1 MNKNKLDLSG
11 YIRQN
16 SIENKTSNIYAI
28 HPEKKISSEI
38 TSHNIQNRIKDNDFN
53 DLTKLVK
60 NSVEK
65 INDLFSQNE
74 FQTKNKYI
82 QKPSRALKFEISD
95 IDEYDEINKSRDI
108 KPKERSNT
116 SEKSS
121 KANFTFNINNFIN
134 VPNMSNVN
142 NVNTSL
148 PNISQISQDKSNN
161 NSNVEYNDKINLK
174 SILNNKNTKS
184 IYLNHVKK
192 SMTIEHK
199 GFSKSRKLYFN
210 ELNNYTMNDSLYQI
224 DEIKANNSST
234 NNRLKTSLKSSINNP
249 KNIKSSLINSKSR
262 KNKNT
267 NKTPETSKTFK
278 EFEQNIPSNNEGDI
292 NNMIMS
298 GLNAITQ
305 NRKVLYRMPVNK
317 KRDTNTNLNTS
328 QKLKSQNQINLNR
341 PNKYKNRQNENQL
354 AKVNNKNKH
363 NIIKRNN
370 DINYKSKTLRN
381 KDKLSQSKKLLKTG
395 ENFHSLKKERQ
406 KEKNGYENNDLFK
419 SMNDDESSDKKNKI
433 YKAHEQKSKSK
444 INIKEE
450 KYGQNNLDM
459 SVNMKI
465 MESLNG
471 KKYNKNKRKIN
482 LNLKT
487 MDDISNRKYRQS
499 SSIVGNNTSD
509 IMSSSNSPINIS
521 IKKHINRG
529 SSIPN
534 ERRIQKNKN
543 KETKEKE
550 ILYNSSGKIFHHVMN
565 IFYRKEFPAN
575 IDTNDILKLM
585 LFFNE
590 YIINNNLLHDC
601 KGENRKLLND
611 YSKYISSKIK
621 VDFPQENDIVVDP
634 SIKCVKK
641 IQRKWRKRKIDK
653 FLKKNKKTETEE
665 LKKMIVNKYIQNSG
679 FKVKKILG
687 LFNTIV
693 ENFDNINKQ
702 PDINELFYQ
711 IQKLTHN
718 KLTEY
723 EKNLLYKEFINNVIF
738 SDN

>member
-1 MNKNKLDLSG
+1 MHTTDLSR

-16 SIENKTSNIYAI
+16 STENKTSNLFPI
-28 HPEKKISSEI
+28 HPEKKISTEI
-38 TSHNIQNRIKDNDFN
+38 ISHNIQNRIKDNDFN

-74 FQTKNKYI
+74 FQTKSKYT

-95 IDEYDEINKSRDI
+95 IDEYDETNKSRDM

-148 PNISQISQDKSNN
+148 PNISQLSQDKSNN
-161 NSNVEYNDKINLK
+161 NSNVEFNDKINLK
-174 SILNNKNTKS
+174 SIMNNKNTKS

-234 NNRLKTSLKSSINNP
+234 NNRLKTSLKNSINNP
-249 KNIKSSLINSKSR
+249 KNIKSSVINSKSN

-267 NKTPETSKTFK
+267 NKTPELPKVFK
-278 EFEQNIPSNNEGDI
+278 EFEQNIPINNEGDI

-298 GLNAITQ
+298 GLNAIAQ
-305 NRKVLYRMPVNK
+305 NRKVLYRMPMNK
-317 KRDTNTNLNTS
+317 KREKNINLNAS

-341 PNKYKNRQNENQL
+341 PNKNKTKQNENQL
-354 AKVNNKNKH
+354 NQANTKNKH

-370 DINYKSKTLRN
+370 DFNYKSKTLRN
-381 KDKLSQSKKLLKTG
+381 KDKLSQSKKMLKTG
-395 ENFHSLKKERQ
+395 ENFHSLKKERE
-406 KEKNGYENNDLFK
+406 KEKSDFENNDLFK
-419 SMNDDESSDKKNKI
+419 SVNLEESSNKKSKI
-433 YKAHEQKSKSK
+433 SKAHEQKCKV
-444 INIKEE
+444 NIKEE
-450 KYGQNNLDM
+450 KYRQNNLDM
-459 SVNMKI
+459 SVNLKI
-465 MESLNG
+465 MEGLNG

-487 MDDISNRKYRQS
+487 MDDISIRKNKQN
-499 SSIVGNNTSD
+499 SSIIGNNTSD
-509 IMSSSNSPINIS
+509 RMSSSNSPINIS
-521 IKKHINRG
+521 IKKNKNRG

-534 ERRIQKNKN
+534 ERKNQNKN
-543 KETKEKE
+543 NGTKEKE
-550 ILYNSSGKIFHHVMN
+550 IIYNSSGKMFHHVMN
-565 IFYRKEFPAN
+565 IFYGKEFPAN

-611 YSKYISSKIK
+611 YSKYISSKIR
-621 VDFPQENDIVVDP
+621 VDFPQENDIVIDP

-641 IQRKWRKRKIDK
+641 IQRKWRKRKIEK
-653 FLKKNKKTETEE
+653 FLKKNKKSETEE
-665 LKKMIVNKYIQNSG
+665 LKKMIVNKYIQKSG

-718 KLTEY
+718 KLTER
-723 EKNLLYKEFINNVIF
+723 
-738 SDN
+738 S

>member
-11 YIRQN
+11 YIRPN
-16 SIENKTSNIYAI
+16 SIENKTSNIYTI
-28 HPEKKISSEI
+28 HPEKKISTEF
-38 TSHNIQNRIKDNDFN
+38 TSHSIQNRIKDNDFN

-74 FQTKNKYI
+74 FQTKNKYT
-82 QKPSRALKFEISD
+82 QKTSRALKFEISD
-95 IDEYDEINKSRDI
+95 IDEYDEINKSKDI
-108 KPKERSNT
+108 KTQERSNA

-148 PNISQISQDKSNN
+148 PNISQLSQEKSNN
-161 NSNVEYNDKINLK
+161 NNSVEYNDKINLK

-192 SMTIEHK
+192 SITIEHK
-199 GFSKSRKLYFN
+199 GFSKTRKQYFN

-234 NNRLKTSLKSSINNP
+234 NNRLKSGLKNSINNP
-249 KNIKSSLINSKSR
+249 KNIKSSVINSKSS

-267 NKTPETSKTFK
+267 NKTPELSKTFK
-278 EFEQNIPSNNEGDI
+278 EIEFEQNNPINNDGDI

-298 GLNAITQ
+298 GLNEITQ
-305 NRKVLYRMPVNK
+305 NRKVIYRMPVNK
-317 KRDTNTNLNTS
+317 KRDKNINLNAS

-341 PNKYKNRQNENQL
+341 SNKYKIMQNENQPT
-354 AKVNNKNKH
+354 KNKH

-381 KDKLSQSKKLLKTG
+381 KDKISQSKKILKTG
-395 ENFHSLKKERQ
+395 ENFHSLKKERE
-406 KEKNGYENNDLFK
+406 KEKNDYERNDLFK
-419 SMNDDESSDKKNKI
+419 SMNFDESSNMKNKI
-433 YKAHEQKSKSK
+433 SKANEQKSK

-450 KYGQNNLDM
+450 KNRQNNFDM
-459 SVNMKI
+459 SVNLKI
-465 MESLNG
+465 MENLNG
-471 KKYNKNKRKIN
+471 KKYNKNKRKMN

-487 MDDISNRKYRQS
+487 MDDISSRKYKHNNS
-499 SSIVGNNTSD
+499 MVGNNTSD
-509 IMSSSNSPINIS
+509 RMSSSNSPINIS
-521 IKKHINRG
+521 VKKNIFRG
-529 SSIPN
+529 GSIPH
-534 ERRIQKNKN
+534 ERRNQNKN
-543 KETKEKE
+543 NETKEKE
-550 ILYNSSGKIFHHVMN
+550 VIYNSSGKMFHHVMS
-565 IFYRKEFPAN
+565 IFYGKEFPAN
-575 IDTNDILKLM
+575 INTNDILKLM

-601 KGENRKLLND
+601 KGQNRKLMND

-653 FLKKNKKTETEE
+653 FLKKNKKSETEE
-665 LKKMIVNKYIQNSG
+665 LKKMVVNKYIQKSG

-693 ENFDNINKQ
+693 ENFDIINKQ
-702 PDINELFYQ
+702 PDINEMFYQ

-723 EKNLLYKEFINNVIF
+723 EKNLLYKEFINSVIF

>member
-11 YIRQN
+11 YIRPN
-16 SIENKTSNIYAI
+16 SIENKTSNIYTI
-28 HPEKKISSEI
+28 HPEKKISTEF
-38 TSHNIQNRIKDNDFN
+38 TSHSIQNRIKDNDFN

-74 FQTKNKYI
+74 FQTKNKYT
-82 QKPSRALKFEISD
+82 QKTSRALKFEISD
-95 IDEYDEINKSRDI
+95 IDEYDEINKSKDI
-108 KPKERSNT
+108 KTQERSNA

-148 PNISQISQDKSNN
+148 PNISQLSQEKSNN
-161 NSNVEYNDKINLK
+161 NNSVEYNDKINLK

-192 SMTIEHK
+192 SITIEHK
-199 GFSKSRKLYFN
+199 GFSKTRKQYFN

-234 NNRLKTSLKSSINNP
+234 NNRLKSGLKNSINNP
-249 KNIKSSLINSKSR
+249 KNIKSSVINSKSS

-267 NKTPETSKTFK
+267 NKTPELSKTFK
-278 EFEQNIPSNNEGDI
+278 EIEFEQNNPINNEGDI

-298 GLNAITQ
+298 GLNEITQ
-305 NRKVLYRMPVNK
+305 NRKVIYRMPVNK
-317 KRDTNTNLNTS
+317 KRDKNINLNAS

-341 PNKYKNRQNENQL
+341 SNKYKIMQNENQPT
-354 AKVNNKNKH
+354 KNKH

-381 KDKLSQSKKLLKTG
+381 KDKISQSKKILKTG
-395 ENFHSLKKERQ
+395 ENFHSLKKERE
-406 KEKNGYENNDLFK
+406 KEKNDYERNDLFK
-419 SMNDDESSDKKNKI
+419 SMNFDESSNMKNKI
-433 YKAHEQKSKSK
+433 SKANEQKSK

-450 KYGQNNLDM
+450 KNRQNNFDM
-459 SVNMKI
+459 SVNLKI
-465 MESLNG
+465 MENLNG
-471 KKYNKNKRKIN
+471 KKYNKNKRKMN

-487 MDDISNRKYRQS
+487 MDDISSRKYKHNNS
-499 SSIVGNNTSD
+499 MVGNNTSD
-509 IMSSSNSPINIS
+509 RMSSSNSPINIS
-521 IKKHINRG
+521 VKKNIFRG
-529 SSIPN
+529 GSIPH
-534 ERRIQKNKN
+534 ERRNQNKN
-543 KETKEKE
+543 NETKEKE
-550 ILYNSSGKIFHHVMN
+550 VIYNSSGKMFHHVMS
-565 IFYRKEFPAN
+565 IFYGKEFPAN
-575 IDTNDILKLM
+575 INTNDILKLM

-601 KGENRKLLND
+601 KGQNRKLMND

-653 FLKKNKKTETEE
+653 FLKKNKKSETEE
-665 LKKMIVNKYIQNSG
+665 LKKMVVNKYIQKSG

-693 ENFDNINKQ
+693 ENFDIINKQ
-702 PDINELFYQ
+702 PDINEMFYQ

-723 EKNLLYKEFINNVIF
+723 EKNLLYKEFINSVIF

>member
-11 YIRQN
+11 YIRPN
-16 SIENKTSNIYAI
+16 SIENKTSNIYTI
-28 HPEKKISSEI
+28 HPEKKISTEF
-38 TSHNIQNRIKDNDFN
+38 TSHSIQNRIKDNDFN

-74 FQTKNKYI
+74 FQTKNKYT
-82 QKPSRALKFEISD
+82 QKTSRALKFEISD
-95 IDEYDEINKSRDI
+95 IDEYDEINKSKDI
-108 KPKERSNT
+108 KTQERSNA

-148 PNISQISQDKSNN
+148 PNISQLSQEKSNN
-161 NSNVEYNDKINLK
+161 NNSVEYNDKINLK

-192 SMTIEHK
+192 SITIEHK
-199 GFSKSRKLYFN
+199 GFSKTRKQYFN

-234 NNRLKTSLKSSINNP
+234 NNRLKSGLKNSINNP
-249 KNIKSSLINSKSR
+249 KNIKSSVINSKSS

-267 NKTPETSKTFK
+267 NKTPELSKTFK
-278 EFEQNIPSNNEGDI
+278 EIEFEQNNPINNEGDI

-298 GLNAITQ
+298 GLNEITQ
-305 NRKVLYRMPVNK
+305 NRKVIYRMPVNK
-317 KRDTNTNLNTS
+317 KRDKNINLNAS

-341 PNKYKNRQNENQL
+341 SNKYKIMQNENQPT
-354 AKVNNKNKH
+354 KNKH

-381 KDKLSQSKKLLKTG
+381 KDKISQSKKILKTG
-395 ENFHSLKKERQ
+395 ENFHSLKKERE
-406 KEKNGYENNDLFK
+406 KEKNDYERNDLFK
-419 SMNDDESSDKKNKI
+419 SMNFDESSNMKSKI
-433 YKAHEQKSKSK
+433 SKANEQKSK

-450 KYGQNNLDM
+450 KNRQNNFDM
-459 SVNMKI
+459 SVNLKI
-465 MESLNG
+465 MENLNG
-471 KKYNKNKRKIN
+471 KKYNKNKRKMN

-487 MDDISNRKYRQS
+487 MDDISSRKYKHNNS
-499 SSIVGNNTSD
+499 MVGNNTSD
-509 IMSSSNSPINIS
+509 RMSSSNSPINIS
-521 IKKHINRG
+521 VKKNIFRG
-529 SSIPN
+529 GSIPH
-534 ERRIQKNKN
+534 ERRNQNKN
-543 KETKEKE
+543 NETKEKE
-550 ILYNSSGKIFHHVMN
+550 VIYNSSGKMFHHVMS
-565 IFYRKEFPAN
+565 IFYGKEFPAN
-575 IDTNDILKLM
+575 INTNDILKLM

-590 YIINNNLLHDC
+590 YIINNNLLNDC
-601 KGENRKLLND
+601 KGQNRKLMND

-653 FLKKNKKTETEE
+653 FLKKNKKSETEE
-665 LKKMIVNKYIQNSG
+665 LKKMVVNKYIQKSG

-693 ENFDNINKQ
+693 ENFDIINKQ
-702 PDINELFYQ
+702 PDINEMFYQ

-723 EKNLLYKEFINNVIF
+723 EKNLLYKEFINSVIF

>member
-1 MNKNKLDLSG
+1 MNKNKLDISG
-11 YIRQN
+11 YIRPN
-16 SIENKTSNIYAI
+16 SIENKTSNIYTI
-28 HPEKKISSEI
+28 HPEKKISTEF
-38 TSHNIQNRIKDNDFN
+38 TSHSIQNRIKDNDFN

-74 FQTKNKYI
+74 FQTKNKYT
-82 QKPSRALKFEISD
+82 QKTSRALKFEISD
-95 IDEYDEINKSRDI
+95 IDEYDEINKSKDI
-108 KPKERSNT
+108 KTQERSNA

-148 PNISQISQDKSNN
+148 PNISQLSQEKSNN
-161 NSNVEYNDKINLK
+161 NNSVEYNDKINLK

-192 SMTIEHK
+192 SITIEHK
-199 GFSKSRKLYFN
+199 GFSKTRKQYFN

-234 NNRLKTSLKSSINNP
+234 NNRLKSGLKNSINNP
-249 KNIKSSLINSKSR
+249 KNIKSSVINSKSS

-267 NKTPETSKTFK
+267 NKTPELSKTFK
-278 EFEQNIPSNNEGDI
+278 EIEFEQNNPINNDGDI

-298 GLNAITQ
+298 GLNEITQ
-305 NRKVLYRMPVNK
+305 NRKVIYRMPVNK
-317 KRDTNTNLNTS
+317 KRDKNINLNAS
-328 QKLKSQNQINLNR
+328 QKLKRQNQINLNR
-341 PNKYKNRQNENQL
+341 SNKYKIKQNENQPT
-354 AKVNNKNKH
+354 KNKH

-381 KDKLSQSKKLLKTG
+381 KDKISQSKKILKTG
-395 ENFHSLKKERQ
+395 ENFHSLKKERE
-406 KEKNGYENNDLFK
+406 KEKKDYERNDLFK
-419 SMNDDESSDKKNKI
+419 SMNFDESSNMKSKI
-433 YKAHEQKSKSK
+433 SKANEQKSK

-450 KYGQNNLDM
+450 KNRQNNFDM
-459 SVNMKI
+459 SVNLKI
-465 MESLNG
+465 MENLNG
-471 KKYNKNKRKIN
+471 KKYNKNKRKMN

-487 MDDISNRKYRQS
+487 MDDISSRKYKHNNS
-499 SSIVGNNTSD
+499 MVGNNTSD
-509 IMSSSNSPINIS
+509 RMSSSNSPINIS
-521 IKKHINRG
+521 VKKNIFRG
-529 SSIPN
+529 GSIPH
-534 ERRIQKNKN
+534 ERRNQNKN
-543 KETKEKE
+543 NETKEKE
-550 ILYNSSGKIFHHVMN
+550 VIYNSSGKMFHHVMS
-565 IFYRKEFPAN
+565 IFYGKEFPAN
-575 IDTNDILKLM
+575 INTNDVLKLM

-601 KGENRKLLND
+601 KGQNRKLMND

-653 FLKKNKKTETEE
+653 FLKKNKKSETEE
-665 LKKMIVNKYIQNSG
+665 LKKMVVNKYIQKSG

-702 PDINELFYQ
+702 PDINEMFYQ

-723 EKNLLYKEFINNVIF
+723 EKNLLYKEFINSVIF

>member
-11 YIRQN
+11 YIRPN
-16 SIENKTSNIYAI
+16 SIENKTSNIYTI
-28 HPEKKISSEI
+28 HPEKKISTEF
-38 TSHNIQNRIKDNDFN
+38 TSHSIQNRIKDNDFN

-74 FQTKNKYI
+74 FQTKNKYT
-82 QKPSRALKFEISD
+82 QKTSRALKFEISD
-95 IDEYDEINKSRDI
+95 IDEYDEINKSKDI
-108 KPKERSNT
+108 KTQERSNA

-148 PNISQISQDKSNN
+148 PNISQLSQEKSNN
-161 NSNVEYNDKINLK
+161 NNSVEYNDKINLK

-192 SMTIEHK
+192 SITIEHK
-199 GFSKSRKLYFN
+199 GFSKTRKQYFN

-234 NNRLKTSLKSSINNP
+234 NNRLKSGLKNSINNP
-249 KNIKSSLINSKSR
+249 KNIKSSVINSKSS

-267 NKTPETSKTFK
+267 NKTPELSKTFK
-278 EFEQNIPSNNEGDI
+278 EIEFEQNNPINNDGDI

-298 GLNAITQ
+298 GLNEITQ
-305 NRKVLYRMPVNK
+305 NRKVIYRMPVNK
-317 KRDTNTNLNTS
+317 KREKNINLNSS

-341 PNKYKNRQNENQL
+341 SNKYKNKQNENQPT
-354 AKVNNKNKH
+354 KNKH

-381 KDKLSQSKKLLKTG
+381 KDKISQSKKILKTG
-395 ENFHSLKKERQ
+395 ENFHSLKKERE
-406 KEKNGYENNDLFK
+406 KEKNDYERNDLFK
-419 SMNDDESSDKKNKI
+419 SMNFDESSNMKNKI
-433 YKAHEQKSKSK
+433 SKANEQKSK

-450 KYGQNNLDM
+450 KNRQNNFDM
-459 SVNMKI
+459 SVNLKI
-465 MESLNG
+465 MKNLNG
-471 KKYNKNKRKIN
+471 KKYNKNKRKMN

-487 MDDISNRKYRQS
+487 MDDISSRKYKHNNS
-499 SSIVGNNTSD
+499 MIGNNTSD
-509 IMSSSNSPINIS
+509 RMSSSNSPINIS
-521 IKKHINRG
+521 VKKNIFRG
-529 SSIPN
+529 SSIPH
-534 ERRIQKNKN
+534 ERRNQNKN
-543 KETKEKE
+543 NETKEKE
-550 ILYNSSGKIFHHVMN
+550 VIYNSSGKMFHHVMS
-565 IFYRKEFPAN
+565 IFYGKEFPAN
-575 IDTNDILKLM
+575 INTNDVLKLM

-601 KGENRKLLND
+601 KGQNRKLMND

-653 FLKKNKKTETEE
+653 FLKKNKKSETEE
-665 LKKMIVNKYIQNSG
+665 LKKMVVNKYIQKSG

-693 ENFDNINKQ
+693 ENFDIINKQ
-702 PDINELFYQ
+702 PDINEMFYQ

-723 EKNLLYKEFINNVIF
+723 EKNLLYKEFINSVIF

>member
-11 YIRQN
+11 YIRPN
-16 SIENKTSNIYAI
+16 SIENKTSNIYTI
-28 HPEKKISSEI
+28 HPEKKISTEF
-38 TSHNIQNRIKDNDFN
+38 TSHSIQNRIKDNDFN

-74 FQTKNKYI
+74 FQTKNKYT
-82 QKPSRALKFEISD
+82 QKTSRALKFEISD
-95 IDEYDEINKSRDI
+95 IDEYDEINKSKDI
-108 KPKERSNT
+108 KTQERSNA

-148 PNISQISQDKSNN
+148 PNISQLSQEKSNN
-161 NSNVEYNDKINLK
+161 NNSVEYNDKINLK

-192 SMTIEHK
+192 SITIEHK
-199 GFSKSRKLYFN
+199 GFSKTRKQYFN

-234 NNRLKTSLKSSINNP
+234 NNRLKSGLKNSINNP
-249 KNIKSSLINSKSR
+249 KNIKSSVINSKSS

-267 NKTPETSKTFK
+267 SKTPELSKTFK
-278 EFEQNIPSNNEGDI
+278 EIEFEQNNPINNDGDI

-298 GLNAITQ
+298 GLNEITQ
-305 NRKVLYRMPVNK
+305 NRKVIYRMPVNK
-317 KRDTNTNLNTS
+317 KREKNINLNAS

-341 PNKYKNRQNENQL
+341 SNKYKSKQNENQPT
-354 AKVNNKNKH
+354 KNKH

-381 KDKLSQSKKLLKTG
+381 KDKISQSKKILKTG
-395 ENFHSLKKERQ
+395 ENFHSLKKERE
-406 KEKNGYENNDLFK
+406 KEKNDYERNDLFK
-419 SMNDDESSDKKNKI
+419 SMNFDESSNMKNKI
-433 YKAHEQKSKSK
+433 SKANEQKSK

-450 KYGQNNLDM
+450 KNRQNNFDM
-459 SVNMKI
+459 SVNLKI
-465 MESLNG
+465 MENLNG
-471 KKYNKNKRKIN
+471 KKYNKNKRKMN

-487 MDDISNRKYRQS
+487 MDDISSRKYKHNNS
-499 SSIVGNNTSD
+499 MIGNNTSD
-509 IMSSSNSPINIS
+509 RMSSSNSPINIS
-521 IKKHINRG
+521 VKKNIFRG
-529 SSIPN
+529 GSIPH
-534 ERRIQKNKN
+534 ERRNQNKN
-543 KETKEKE
+543 NEAKEKE
-550 ILYNSSGKIFHHVMN
+550 VIYNSSGKMFHHVMS
-565 IFYRKEFPAN
+565 IFYGKEFPAN
-575 IDTNDILKLM
+575 INTNDVLKLM

-601 KGENRKLLND
+601 KGQNRKLMND

-653 FLKKNKKTETEE
+653 FLKKNKKSETEE
-665 LKKMIVNKYIQNSG
+665 LKKMVVNKYIQKSG

-693 ENFDNINKQ
+693 ENFDIINKQ
-702 PDINELFYQ
+702 PDINEMFYQ

-723 EKNLLYKEFINNVIF
+723 EKNLLYKEFINSVIF

>member
-16 SIENKTSNIYAI
+16 SIESKASNIYAI
-28 HPEKKISSEI
+28 HPEKKISNEI

-74 FQTKNKYI
+74 FQTKNKYT

-148 PNISQISQDKSNN
+148 PNISQISQEKSNN
-161 NSNVEYNDKINLK
+161 NSSVEYNDKINIK
-174 SILNNKNTKS
+174 SIMNNKNTKS

-234 NNRLKTSLKSSINNP
+234 NNRLKTSLKNSINNP
-249 KNIKSSLINSKSR
+249 KNIKSTVINSKSI

-267 NKTPETSKTFK
+267 NKTPEQSKPFK
-278 EFEQNIPSNNEGDI
+278 EFDQNNEGDI

-317 KRDTNTNLNTS
+317 KSDTNTNLNTS
-328 QKLKSQNQINLNR
+328 QKLKNQKQINLNR
-341 PNKYKNRQNENQL
+341 SNKYKSKQSENQL
-354 AKVNNKNKH
+354 TKVNNKNKH

-381 KDKLSQSKKLLKTG
+381 KDKLSQSKKMLKTG
-395 ENFHSLKKERQ
+395 ENFHSLKKERERERE
-406 KEKNGYENNDLFK
+406 KEKNDYENNDLFK
-419 SMNDDESSDKKNKI
+419 SMNLDESPAKKNKI
-433 YKAHEQKSKSK
+433 YKAHEQKSK

-450 KYGQNNLDM
+450 KYRQNNLDM
-459 SVNMKI
+459 SVNLKI
-465 MESLNG
+465 MENLNG
-471 KKYNKNKRKIN
+471 KKYNKNKRKMN

-487 MDDISNRKYRQS
+487 MDDISNRKYKQN
-499 SSIVGNNTSD
+499 SSIIGNNTSD
-509 IMSSSNSPINIS
+509 LMSSSNSPINIS
-521 IKKHINRG
+521 IKKNNYRG

-534 ERRIQKNKN
+534 ERRNLKNKN
-543 KETKEKE
+543 KEKE
-550 ILYNSSGKIFHHVMN
+550 ISYNSSGKIFHHVMN
-565 IFYRKEFPAN
+565 IFYGKEFPAN

-601 KGENRKLLND
+601 KGENRKLLNN

-621 VDFPQENDIVVDP
+621 VDFPQEHDIVVDP

-641 IQRKWRKRKIDK
+641 IQRKWRKRKIEK

-711 IQKLTHN
+711 IQKLNHN

>member
-16 SIENKTSNIYAI
+16 SIENKPSNIYAI
-28 HPEKKISSEI
+28 NPEKKISAEI
-38 TSHNIQNRIKDNDFN
+38 NSHNKQNRIKDNDFN

-74 FQTKNKYI
+74 FQTKNKYT

-148 PNISQISQDKSNN
+148 PNISQLSQDKSNN

-174 SILNNKNTKS
+174 SIMNNKNTKS

-192 SMTIEHK
+192 SITIEHK
-199 GFSKSRKLYFN
+199 GISKSRKLYFN

-234 NNRLKTSLKSSINNP
+234 NNRLKRSLKNSINNP
-249 KNIKSSLINSKSR
+249 NNIKSSVINSKSS

-267 NKTPETSKTFK
+267 NKTPEQSKTSK

-292 NNMIMS
+292 SNIIMS

-317 KRDTNTNLNTS
+317 KREKNINLNAS

-341 PNKYKNRQNENQL
+341 SNRYKGKQIENQN
-354 AKVNNKNKH
+354 AQVNNKNKH

-370 DINYKSKTLRN
+370 DINYKSKTLKN
-381 KDKLSQSKKLLKTG
+381 KDKLSQSKKMLKTG
-395 ENFHSLKKERQ
+395 ENFHSLKKERE
-406 KEKNGYENNDLFK
+406 KEKNDYESNDLLK
-419 SMNDDESSDKKNKI
+419 SMNFDESSKKKNKI
-433 YKAHEQKSKSK
+433 SKAHEQKNKN
-444 INIKEE
+444 NIKEE
-450 KYGQNNLDM
+450 KCKQNNLDM
-459 SVNMKI
+459 SINLKI
-465 MESLNG
+465 MENLNG
-471 KKYNKNKRKIN
+471 KKYHKNKRKMNI
-482 LNLKT
+482 NLKT
-487 MDDISNRKYRQS
+487 MDDISNRKYKHN

-509 IMSSSNSPINIS
+509 RMSSSNSPINIS
-521 IKKHINRG
+521 IKKNINRG

-534 ERRIQKNKN
+534 ERRSQKNKN
-543 KETKEKE
+543 NETKEKE
-550 ILYNSSGKIFHHVMN
+550 ILYNSSGKMFHHVMN
-565 IFYRKEFPAN
+565 IFYGKEFPAN
-575 IDTNDILKLM
+575 IDTNEILKLM

-641 IQRKWRKRKIDK
+641 IQRKWRKRKIEK
-653 FLKKNKKTETEE
+653 FLKKNKKSETEE
-665 LKKMIVNKYIQNSG
+665 LKKMIVNKYIQKSG

-711 IQKLTHN
+711 IQKLAHN

-723 EKNLLYKEFINNVIF
+723 ERNLLYKEFINSVIF

>member
-16 SIENKTSNIYAI
+16 SIENKPSNIYTI
-28 HPEKKISSEI
+28 HPEKKISAEI
-38 TSHNIQNRIKDNDFN
+38 TSHSIQNRIKDNDFN

-74 FQTKNKYI
+74 FQTKNKYT
-82 QKPSRALKFEISD
+82 QKTSRALKFEISD

-108 KPKERSNT
+108 KPKERINT

-148 PNISQISQDKSNN
+148 PNISQLSQDKSNN

-174 SILNNKNTKS
+174 SIMNNKNTKS

-199 GFSKSRKLYFN
+199 GLSKSRKLYFN
-210 ELNNYTMNDSLYQI
+210 ELNNYTLNDSLYQI

-234 NNRLKTSLKSSINNP
+234 NNRLKRSLKNSINNP
-249 KNIKSSLINSKSR
+249 KNIKSSVINSKSS

-267 NKTPETSKTFK
+267 NKTPEQSKISK

-292 NNMIMS
+292 NNIIIS

-317 KRDTNTNLNTS
+317 KREKNTNLNAS

-341 PNKYKNRQNENQL
+341 SNKYKGKQIENQI
-354 AKVNNKNKH
+354 AQINNKNKH

-370 DINYKSKTLRN
+370 DINYKSKTLKN
-381 KDKLSQSKKLLKTG
+381 KDKLSQSKKMLKTG
-395 ENFHSLKKERQ
+395 ENFHSLKKERE
-406 KEKNGYENNDLFK
+406 KEKNDYEGHDLFK
-419 SMNDDESSDKKNKI
+419 SMNLDESSNKKNKI
-433 YKAHEQKSKSK
+433 SKAHEQKNK

-450 KYGQNNLDM
+450 KYKQNNLDM
-459 SVNMKI
+459 SINLKI

-471 KKYNKNKRKIN
+471 KKKHKNKRKIN
-482 LNLKT
+482 INLKT
-487 MDDISNRKYRQS
+487 MDDISNRKYKNN

-509 IMSSSNSPINIS
+509 RMSSSNSPINIS
-521 IKKHINRG
+521 IKKNKNRG
-529 SSIPN
+529 SSIPK
-534 ERRIQKNKN
+534 EKKSQKNKN
-543 KETKEKE
+543 NEAKEKE
-550 ILYNSSGKIFHHVMN
+550 ILYNSSGKMFHHVMN
-565 IFYRKEFPAN
+565 IFYGKEFPPN

-590 YIINNNLLHDC
+590 YIISNNLLHDC

-641 IQRKWRKRKIDK
+641 IQRKWRKRKIEK
-653 FLKKNKKTETEE
+653 FLKKNKKSETEE
-665 LKKMIVNKYIQNSG
+665 LKKMIVNKYIQKSG

-711 IQKLTHN
+711 IQKLSHN

-723 EKNLLYKEFINNVIF
+723 EKNLLYKEFINSVIF